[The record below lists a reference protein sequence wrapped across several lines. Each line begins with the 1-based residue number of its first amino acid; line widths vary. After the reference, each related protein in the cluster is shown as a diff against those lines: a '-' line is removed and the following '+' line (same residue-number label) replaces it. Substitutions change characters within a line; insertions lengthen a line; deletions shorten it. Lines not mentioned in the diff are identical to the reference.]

1 LLLSDNWIVNPI
13 CTCGGE
19 YKKDFCK
26 EPRQLVVKP
35 YCVRG
40 RKKNLNYVENVE
52 VDQFAPNSLARPF
65 KSKRNFNGACGG
77 LSITFVSVFSN
88 EFWNN
93 VRQK

>member
-40 RKKNLNYVENVE
+40 RKKNLNYVEMLKSI
-52 VDQFAPNSLARPF
+52 NSRPILLLDPSKASATLMARAAVCQ
-65 KSKRNFNGACGG
+65 S
-77 LSITFVSVFSN
+77 LL
-88 EFWNN
+88 
-93 VRQK
+93 